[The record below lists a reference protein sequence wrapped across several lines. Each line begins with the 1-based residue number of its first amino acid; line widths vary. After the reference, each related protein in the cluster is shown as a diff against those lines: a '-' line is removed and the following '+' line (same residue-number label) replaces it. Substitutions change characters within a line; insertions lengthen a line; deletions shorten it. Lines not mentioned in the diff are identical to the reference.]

1 MREQAEFN
9 DYVEKFKKLSLK
21 RKKEVT
27 IKEMKKVVGFIS
39 LLKEKFNIP
48 EDILYNRE
56 ILDTNSKKIS
66 EEDFVEAAF
75 VYTYMIREAFAEYVD
90 KTIR

>member
-1 MREQAEFN
+1 MREQEEFN